1 MIKAETIGLYTHN
14 IFLNNIKKI
23 LNVIFKKFKL
33 QKNKKAKNFN
43 KKCFEIT
50 KYIIN
55 NKGHPL
61 II

>member
-1 MIKAETIGLYTHN
+1 MIKTETIGLYTHN

-43 KKCFEIT
+43 KKYFEII

-55 NKGHPL
+55 NKGYP
-61 II
+61 III